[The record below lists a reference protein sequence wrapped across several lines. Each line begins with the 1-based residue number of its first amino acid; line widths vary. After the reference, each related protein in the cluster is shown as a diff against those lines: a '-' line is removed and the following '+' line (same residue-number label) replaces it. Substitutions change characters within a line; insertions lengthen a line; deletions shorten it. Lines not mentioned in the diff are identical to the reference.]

1 MTAATDRYTSNNHS
15 HVASESKTI
24 LVRLNS
30 GHFSWWGTIQF
41 AVAKYSCK
49 FLAASQLAVKLTQ
62 YLLFSDNR

>member
-41 AVAKYSCK
+41 AVANIHVN
-49 FLAASQLAVKLTQ
+49 F
-62 YLLFSDNR
+62 